1 MIALGIHFI
10 ASIANCGGLL
20 NGHRVYNK
28 FGVIIV
34 EKITNKYMGV
44 IIGTPTVIFK

>member
-1 MIALGIHFI
+1 MITLGIHFI

-34 EKITNKYMGV
+34 EINRNEINGGHYWNSHCR
-44 IIGTPTVIFK
+44 I